1 MSAKYSN
8 KGERI
13 VSRYREITSQSVK
26 ELIKGLRARD
36 NLTQT
41 EFAQRVGINR
51 SLICQYESG
60 DRYPS
65 MESIIKLAIYS
76 GQSIDSII
84 GLGEAKHKLNKGEEK
99 IIKILRKMPTGYEL
113 TVKKE
118 SPDNQDITD
127 GLISVKQEVKI

>member
-1 MSAKYSN
+1 MSN
-8 KGERI
+8 KDPKEAERVI
-13 VSRYREITSQSVK
+13 HKYRQTISQNVK
-26 ELIKGLRARD
+26 ELIQSLRSRD

-41 EFAQRVGINR
+41 DLAQKLGINR

-65 MESIIKLAIYS
+65 MESIIKLALYS

-84 GLGEAKHKLNKGEEK
+84 GVGEAKYKLNKGEEK
-99 IIKILRKMPTGYEL
+99 VIKKLRMMPTGHEL

-118 SPDNQDITD
+118 PTADQDILD
-127 GLISVKQEVKI
+127 AFISVKQEVKI